1 MRKIPFILFGLALG
15 FASSPTLCAQDPDLL
30 LNRLSEK
37 AQTYSAYEIA
47 YSSTLVDLKNDFE
60 LTQTGMVQSKA
71 TAFTFTSGT
80 MSFTATEKPCGPS
93 SLK

>member
-1 MRKIPFILFGLALG
+1 MRKISFILFALALG
-15 FASSPTLCAQDPDLL
+15 FAPSPTLCAQDPDLL

-60 LTQTGMVQSKA
+60 LTQTGMVQIEGDR
-71 TAFTFTSGT
+71 FHLHLGDYVI
-80 MSFTATEKPCGPS
+80 TATEKPCGPS
-93 SLK
+93 NLK